1 MREEKYKEVH
11 FEWWEFEGR
20 RSLYWGPKGR
30 TLVSQKAGVKE
41 NVLGKGR
48 CKCTGKEVRF

>member
-41 NVLGKGR
+41 KMCWERGGANARGR
-48 CKCTGKEVRF
+48 R